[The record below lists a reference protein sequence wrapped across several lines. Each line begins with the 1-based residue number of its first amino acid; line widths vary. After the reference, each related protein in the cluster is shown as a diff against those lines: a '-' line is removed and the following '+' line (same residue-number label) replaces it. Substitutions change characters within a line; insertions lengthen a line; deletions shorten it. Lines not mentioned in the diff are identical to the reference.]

1 MTQPPNT
8 HRDVLSFVR
17 RVQIGTIAVA
27 LCFQARAEKPDTVLA
42 ALGCL
47 GCHADEEEQIPEL
60 ASLRRFDAK
69 EMASLLREYREGKRS
84 GTVMNRIAAGL
95 TNQDIEAIA
104 GFLGKR
110 P

>member
-1 MTQPPNT
+1 MNT
-8 HRDVLSFVR
+8 RRTVRSFARSAHV
-17 RVQIGTIAVA
+17 GTIAVA
-27 LCFQARAEKPDTVLA
+27 LCLPARAESPDTALA

-47 GCHADEEEQIPEL
+47 GCHAEEGGQENGPLSEL
-60 ASLRRFDAK
+60 TSPRRFEAK
-69 EMASLLREYREGKRS
+69 EIASMLRDYREGKRS

-95 TNQDIEAIA
+95 KDGEIEGIA